1 MGGQEVKNVG
11 WESLEMEE
19 SENAKA
25 LDGPATS
32 RCGQNISGHI
42 GFDPY
47 TLQKSNFVSWVGW
60 RAWWRPYRYHKWL
73 SPADPQIHGKQVV
86 GV

>member
-1 MGGQEVKNVG
+1 MKNVG

-19 SENAKA
+19 SENVKA

-32 RCGQNISGHI
+32 RCGQNISGQI

-47 TLQKSNFVSWVGW
+47 TLRKSDFFSWV
-60 RAWWRPYRYHKWL
+60 
-73 SPADPQIHGKQVV
+73 D
-86 GV
+86 

>member
-11 WESLEMEE
+11 CESLEMEE

-42 GFDPY
+42 GFDSY
-47 TLQKSNFVSWVGW
+47 TLRKIVILSHGLTDVPGEGH
-60 RAWWRPYRYHKWL
+60 RYHKWL
-73 SPADPQIHGKQVV
+73 SPADLQLHGKQVV

>member
-1 MGGQEVKNVG
+1 MKNVG

-47 TLQKSNFVSWVGW
+47 TLQKSNFVSWVG
-60 RAWWRPYRYHKWL
+60 
-73 SPADPQIHGKQVV
+73 
-86 GV
+86 